1 VVVNTAGTERNE
13 QLTATVGVLLLVLLA
28 VLGITIIRIG
38 QLIWLHLFLG
48 LLLLGPVVLKVVS
61 TGYRFARYYTGD
73 PAYREKGPPQ
83 LGLRLLAPVVVLL
96 TGVVFVS
103 GVILL
108 FHGPQNRGTWLTIH
122 KVSFIVWLVFTSLHV
137 LGHVPGLGN
146 SLRPRA
152 LGPSDTWRGE
162 AGRWIALS
170 SACAV
175 GLVLALVLLPDFA
188 AWTSQGVLAHH
199 HHDG

>member
-1 VVVNTAGTERNE
+1 MVVDTAGTERNE
-13 QLTATVGVLLLVLLA
+13 QLTATIGVLLLVLLA
-28 VLGITIIRIG
+28 VLGVTIIRIG

-48 LLLLGPVVLKVVS
+48 LLLLGPVLLKVGS

-73 PAYREKGPPQ
+73 PAYRHKGPPE
-83 LGLRLLAPVVVLL
+83 LAMRLLAPVVVLL

-122 KVSFIVWLVFTSLHV
+122 KVSFIVWLVFTALHV
-137 LGHVPGLGN
+137 LGHLPGMGT

-152 LGPSDTWRGE
+152 LGPSDTWRSE

-175 GLVLALVLLPDFA
+175 GLVLALVLLPDFSV
-188 AWTSQGVLAHH
+188 WTHGALAHH